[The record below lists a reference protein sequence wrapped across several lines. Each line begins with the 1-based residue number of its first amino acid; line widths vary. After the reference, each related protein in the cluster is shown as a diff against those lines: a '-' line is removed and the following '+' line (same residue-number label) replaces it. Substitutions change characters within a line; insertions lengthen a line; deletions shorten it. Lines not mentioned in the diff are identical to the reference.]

1 MRFHTEETATVVSGF
16 THWNVLFQVQD
27 EYKREVYQDLN
38 THTWHWNVN
47 RKLTGILEVKKKNA
61 VVFAFK
67 RQRSK
72 KKKEAKKENCRK
84 YSVG

>member
-1 MRFHTEETATVVSGF
+1 MCFHTEETATVVSGF

-38 THTWHWNVN
+38 THTWYWNVN
-47 RKLTGILEVKKKNA
+47 RKLTGILVVKNA
-61 VVFAFK
+61 AVSAFK

-72 KKKEAKKENCRK
+72 KKEKKKPRKKTVEN
-84 YSVG
+84 SVG

>member
-1 MRFHTEETATVVSGF
+1 MRFHTLWKTFAGTEETATVVSGF

-47 RKLTGILEVKKKNA
+47 RKLTGILVVKKNKC
-61 VVFAFK
+61 
-67 RQRSK
+67 SSI
-72 KKKEAKKENCRK
+72 CI
-84 YSVG
+84 